1 MSFCDVETPFM
12 LHVVIKSPELHT
24 LRPVPASSFNTK
36 PRLVMRV
43 TFALLV
49 FGFCGCASHLATV
62 KTIPARL
69 ATGLHVERPLDAAT
83 KYLIAAEHEQ
93 PSAALSHDLLTAKI
107 SAGVLA
113 RQPKDE
119 SARTIYNFAV
129 ARVVQDV
136 DRTDLEPW
144 RHPVTVVTDEGRYT
158 LVSPKP
164 VDADHDPSRYDLF
177 PTDTLKIGGKFFK
190 TYSTVSGLGAPIA
203 VAGRTESSHFRQQY
217 KLRRIYAPITA
228 IVRFSGRKASLEF
241 LDPLNAERITLNKQ
255 TFPLAADFEA
265 PTALLIARER
275 PERLELS
282 RVMNPEAYADTA
294 MLTRLQQFDPARTP
308 VIFVHGL
315 QETGAS
321 WAPMIDS
328 LRDDPWIRKHYQFW
342 YFSYPSGYPYPY
354 AAALFRQDLDG
365 IKRAFP
371 NHKRIILIGHS
382 MGGLLCRLMV
392 TDTGDKIWRHFFA
405 TSPAKTPL
413 ASDTR
418 KLLREALIFNHRPD
432 IQRVIFISTPHR
444 GSELASNWI
453 GRIGAALV
461 RTPRLF
467 TSIYASAKPLLI
479 ADPAARPL
487 NRMPNSVDTLEPND
501 RFVEAVNKMPIA
513 PGIPYHSI
521 IGDRGRGDTPNSSD
535 GVVPYWSSHLQGAQ
549 SELVVNSDHG
559 AQYNPQAIQEVER
572 ILKLNLSHSAAS
584 SSVSE
589 HAHISAR

>member
-1 MSFCDVETPFM
+1 M
-12 LHVVIKSPELHT
+12 LSGFQHRWRFAAKCG
-24 LRPVPASSFNTK
+24 
-36 PRLVMRV
+36 
-43 TFALLV
+43 FALLL
-49 FGFCGCASHLATV
+49 FQCCGCAHLAVVRTKPAQLPRTV
-62 KTIPARL
+62 VAEGPLESAKRYL
-69 ATGLHVERPLDAAT
+69 A
-83 KYLIAAEHEQ
+83 AAEHEQ
-93 PSAALSHDLLTAKI
+93 PLAALGHDLLAAKI
-107 SAGVLA
+107 SYGVLE
-113 RQPKDE
+113 RQPKNE
-119 SARTIYNFAV
+119 SARSIYNFAI

-136 DRTDLEPW
+136 DRTDLDPW
-144 RHPVTVVTDEGRYT
+144 RHPVTVVTDQGRYT

-203 VAGRTESSHFRQQY
+203 VVGRTESPQFRKQY

-228 IVRFSGRKASLEF
+228 IIRFSGRKASLEF
-241 LDPLNAERITLNKQ
+241 VDPLNADRIMLNKQ
-255 TFPLAADFEA
+255 VFSLAADFDA

-275 PERLELS
+275 PERVGLS

-328 LRDDPWIRKHYQFW
+328 LRDDPTIRKHYQFW

-365 IKRAFP
+365 IERAFP
-371 NHKRIILIGHS
+371 NHKRIVLIGHS
-382 MGGLLCRLMV
+382 MGGMICRLMI
-392 TDTGDKIWRHFFA
+392 TNAGDKIWRDFFA
-405 TSPAKTPL
+405 TPPAKTPL

-418 KLLREALIFNHRPD
+418 KLLEEALVFDHRPD
-432 IQRVIFISTPHR
+432 VQRVIFISAPHR

-467 TSIYASAKPLLI
+467 TSVYASTKPLLI

-501 RFVEAVNKMPIA
+501 RFVEAVNKLPITR
-513 PGIPYHSI
+513 GIPYHSI
-521 IGDRGRGDTPNSSD
+521 IGDRGRGDRPNSSD
-535 GVVPYWSSHLQGAQ
+535 GVVPYWSSHLPGAQ
-549 SELVVNSDHG
+549 SELIVNSDHG
-559 AQYNPQAIQEVER
+559 AQYNPQAIAEVRR
-572 ILKLNLSHSAAS
+572 ILRVNLG
-584 SSVSE
+584 E
-589 HAHISAR
+589 GENLE

>member
-1 MSFCDVETPFM
+1 MG
-12 LHVVIKSPELHT
+12 
-24 LRPVPASSFNTK
+24 SSFKRNA
-36 PRLVMRV
+36 RFMRK
-43 TFALLV
+43 FAFAMLV
-49 FGFCGCASHLATV
+49 FGLCGCASPLATV

-69 ATGLHVERPLDAAT
+69 TTELHVERPLDSAT

-93 PSAALSHDLLTAKI
+93 PSAALGHDLLAAKI
-107 SAGVLA
+107 AYGVLA

-119 SARTIYNFAV
+119 SARTVYNFAL

-136 DRTDLEPW
+136 DRTNVEPW

-164 VDADHDPSRYDLF
+164 VDEDHDPSRYDLF

-190 TYSTVSGLGAPIA
+190 TYSTVSGLGASIA
-203 VAGRTESSHFRQQY
+203 VVGRSESRHFRQQY

-228 IVRFSGRKASLEF
+228 IVRFSGRRARLEF
-241 LDPLNAERITLNKQ
+241 IDPLNTEKITLNDKV
-255 TFPLAADFEA
+255 FPLAADFHA
-265 PTALLIARER
+265 PTAFLIARER
-275 PERLELS
+275 PERLGLS
-282 RVMNPEAYADTA
+282 RVMNPGAYADTA
-294 MLTRLQQFDPARTP
+294 MLCRLQPFDPARTP

-321 WAPMIDS
+321 WVPMIDS
-328 LRDDPWIRKHYQFW
+328 LRDDPWIREHYQFW

-354 AAALFRQDLDG
+354 AAALFRQDLGG

-371 NHKRIILIGHS
+371 NHKRIVLIGHS
-382 MGGLLCRLMV
+382 MGGLICRLMV
-392 TDTGDKIWRHFFA
+392 TDTGDKIWRDFFA
-405 TSPAKTPL
+405 TPPAKTPL

-418 KLLREALIFNHRPD
+418 KLLEEALVFNHRLD
-432 IQRVIFISTPHR
+432 VQRVIFISTPHR
-444 GSELASNWI
+444 GSKLAAGWI

-461 RTPRLF
+461 RTPQRF
-467 TSIYASAKPLLI
+467 MSIYASAKPLLI

-501 RFVEAVNKMPIA
+501 RFVQAVDKLPITR
-513 PGIPYHSI
+513 GIPYHSI

-549 SELVVNSDHG
+549 SELIVDSDHG
-559 AQYNPQAIQEVER
+559 AQYNPQAIREVAR
-572 ILKLNLSHSAAS
+572 ILKRNLGHSN
-584 SSVSE
+584 E
-589 HAHISAR
+589 

>member
-1 MSFCDVETPFM
+1 M
-12 LHVVIKSPELHT
+12 
-24 LRPVPASSFNTK
+24 ASLLQNRWQVFV
-36 PRLVMRV
+36 RCG
-43 TFALLV
+43 FALLL
-49 FGFCGCASHLATV
+49 FQWCGCAAQLATV
-62 KTIPARL
+62 KTKPARL
-69 ATGLHVERPLDAAT
+69 PQGLPVEEPLESATN
-83 KYLIAAEHEQ
+83 YLRTAEHEE
-93 PSAALSHDLLTAKI
+93 PLPALSHDLLAAKI
-107 SAGVLA
+107 SYGMLV
-113 RQPKDE
+113 RNPKNE
-119 SARTIYNFAV
+119 SARSIYNFAV
-129 ARVVQDV
+129 ARIAQDI
-136 DRTDLEPW
+136 DRANVEPW

-164 VDADHDPSRYDLF
+164 VDEDHDPSRYDLF

-190 TYSTVSGLGAPIA
+190 TYSTVPGVGAPIA
-203 VAGRTESSHFRQQY
+203 VVGRTETRHFRQQY

-241 LDPLNAERITLNKQ
+241 VDPLNAERITLNKQ
-255 TFPLAADFEA
+255 SFPLAADFDA

-275 PERLELS
+275 PERLGLS
-282 RVMNPEAYADTA
+282 RVLNPAAYADTA

-328 LRDDPWIRKHYQFW
+328 LRNDPWIREHYQFW

-371 NHKRIILIGHS
+371 NHKRMVLIGHS
-382 MGGLLCRLMV
+382 MGGLICRLMI
-392 TDTGDKIWRHFFA
+392 TDTGDKIWRDFFA
-405 TSPAKTPL
+405 TPPAKTPL

-418 KLLREALIFNHRPD
+418 KLLEEALIFSHRRD
-432 IQRVIFISTPHR
+432 VQRVIFISTPHR

-453 GRIGAALV
+453 GRIGASLV
-461 RTPRLF
+461 RTPQLF
-467 TSIYASAKPLLI
+467 TSTYAATKPLLI

-501 RFVEAVNKMPIA
+501 RFVEAVNKLPIT
-513 PGIPYHSI
+513 PSIPYNSI

-535 GVVPYWSSHLQGAQ
+535 GVVPYWSSHLPGAQ
-549 SELVVNSDHG
+549 SELIVNSDHG
-559 AQYNPQAIQEVER
+559 AQYNPQAIREVAR
-572 ILKLNLSHSAAS
+572 ILKISLSQK
-584 SSVSE
+584 
-589 HAHISAR
+589 

>member
-1 MSFCDVETPFM
+1 MQSAFQNRWRIAAKCG
-12 LHVVIKSPELHT
+12 
-24 LRPVPASSFNTK
+24 
-36 PRLVMRV
+36 
-43 TFALLV
+43 FALLL
-49 FGFCGCASHLATV
+49 FQWCGCAAHLATV
-62 KTIPARL
+62 KTKPARL
-69 ATGLHVERPLDAAT
+69 PTGLRVEEPLESAT
-83 KYLIAAEHEQ
+83 KYLTAAEREQ
-93 PSAALSHDLLTAKI
+93 PSTALGHDLLAAKI
-107 SAGVLA
+107 SYGVLE
-113 RQPKDE
+113 RQPKNE
-119 SARTIYNFAV
+119 SARSIYNFAV

-203 VAGRTESSHFRQQY
+203 VVGRTESPHFRQQY
-217 KLRRIYAPITA
+217 KLHRIYAPITA

-241 LDPLNAERITLNKQ
+241 MDPLNTERITLNKQ
-255 TFPLAADFEA
+255 TFPLAADFDA

-275 PERLELS
+275 PERLGLS
-282 RVMNPEAYADTA
+282 RVLNPEAYADTA

-328 LRDDPWIRKHYQFW
+328 LRHDPSIREHYQFW
-342 YFSYPSGYPYPY
+342 YFSYPSGYPLPY
-354 AAALFRQDLDG
+354 AAALFRQDLNG
-365 IKRAFP
+365 IERAFP
-371 NHKRIILIGHS
+371 NHKRIVLIGHS
-382 MGGLLCRLMV
+382 MGGMICRLMI
-392 TDTGDKIWRHFFA
+392 TDAGDKIWRDFFA
-405 TSPAKTPL
+405 TPPAKTPL

-418 KLLREALIFNHRPD
+418 KFLEQALVFNHRPD
-432 IQRVIFISTPHR
+432 VQRVIFISTPHR
-444 GSELASNWI
+444 GSDLASNWI

-467 TSIYASAKPLLI
+467 TSIYASTKPLLI

-501 RFVEAVNKMPIA
+501 RFVEAVNKLPITH
-513 PGIPYHSI
+513 GIPYHSI

-535 GVVPYWSSHLQGAQ
+535 GVVPYWSSHLPGAQ
-549 SELVVNSDHG
+549 SELIVNSDHG
-559 AQYNPQAIQEVER
+559 AQYNPQAIREVER
-572 ILKLNLSHSAAS
+572 ILKLNLSHSPRVAAK
-584 SSVSE
+584 
-589 HAHISAR
+589 ARGVIR